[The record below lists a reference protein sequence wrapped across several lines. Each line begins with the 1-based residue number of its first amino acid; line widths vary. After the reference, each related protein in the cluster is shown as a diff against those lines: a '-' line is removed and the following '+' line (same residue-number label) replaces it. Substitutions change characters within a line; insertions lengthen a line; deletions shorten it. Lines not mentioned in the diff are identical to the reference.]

1 MYGDGSS
8 RRDYT
13 YIDDLIEG
21 ILGVIHRHKGF
32 EIYNLGESQITSL
45 KELIRLIEESFG
57 KKANI
62 EMLEPQPGDV
72 SVTYADVSKAK
83 RMLKYQPRVKMEEG
97 IRRFV
102 EWYKAQSIA
111 NRA

>member
-1 MYGDGSS
+1 M
-8 RRDYT
+8 
-13 YIDDLIEG
+13 DLIDG
-21 ILGVIHRHKGF
+21 IFAVIHHHKGF
-32 EIYNLGESQITSL
+32 EIYNLGESQTTSL
-45 KELIRLIEESFG
+45 NELIRLIEEALG

-62 EMLEPQPGDV
+62 EMLEFQPGDV

-102 EWYKAQSIA
+102 EWYQKE
-111 NRA
+111 R